1 MFQVED
7 MLDSFYKELV
17 PSVQTLDALIPA
29 RATLASRAGH
39 FMSNIQNT

>member
-17 PSVQTLDALIPA
+17 PSVQNLDTPSPSSI
-29 RATLASRAGH
+29 
-39 FMSNIQNT
+39 

>member
-17 PSVQTLDALIPA
+17 PSVQNLDTPFQSSL
-29 RATLASRAGH
+29 
-39 FMSNIQNT
+39 